1 MSVYLG
7 AKIKFFLQF
16 SKFRA
21 INSFYLQKNQVDALF
36 FLLFF
41 GDYKD
46 FIYFCTDIINP

>member
-7 AKIKFFLQF
+7 AKITFFLQF

-21 INSFYLQKNQVDALF
+21 INSVYLQKNQVDALF

-46 FIYFCTDIINP
+46 FI